1 MTMRT
6 VVIMGAGGRDFHD
19 YNTVFRNDPE
29 TRVVAFTATQ
39 IPGIAGRTYPPALAG
54 SSYPDGIPIR
64 PEEELAEIIRQ
75 HHVDEV
81 VLAYSDLSHEEVMH
95 KASIVLA
102 AGADFRLLGP
112 RATMLSSVKPVVAIS
127 AVRTGAGKSQTSRKI
142 GRLLLE
148 AGLQV
153 ALVRHPMPY
162 GDLERM
168 RVQRFASLADID
180 ATNPTIEERE
190 EYEEPVRQG
199 MVMYAGVDYRGIL
212 YRAENEADV
221 IVWDGGNNDFPF
233 FAPDLHI
240 TVADPLRPGHELR
253 YHPGEANLRMAD
265 VVVINKVDS
274 AEPAAVAAVAANV
287 AATNPGATV
296 IRAAS
301 PVTLEPGPSVAGAR
315 VLVVEDGPTLTHGGM
330 PYGAGTVA
338 ARQAG
343 AASFVD
349 PRPHAVGSI
358 AETFRAYPG
367 IGLVLPAMGY
377 SQRQTEELR
386 ATIDAA
392 DCDVIVAGTPI
403 DLRRILGTAR
413 PIRHARYELRELG
426 HPDLT
431 DVLAPILAA
440 ARSGRPVAAIS

>member
-1 MTMRT
+1 
-6 VVIMGAGGRDFHD
+6 
-19 YNTVFRNDPE
+19 
-29 TRVVAFTATQ
+29 
-39 IPGIAGRTYPPALAG
+39 
-54 SSYPDGIPIR
+54 
-64 PEEELAEIIRQ
+64 
-75 HHVDEV
+75 
-81 VLAYSDLSHEEVMH
+81 
-95 KASIVLA
+95 
-102 AGADFRLLGP
+102 
-112 RATMLSSVKPVVAIS
+112 
-127 AVRTGAGKSQTSRKI
+127 
-142 GRLLLE
+142 
-148 AGLQV
+148 
-153 ALVRHPMPY
+153 
-162 GDLERM
+162 
-168 RVQRFASLADID
+168 
-180 ATNPTIEERE
+180 
-190 EYEEPVRQG
+190 
-199 MVMYAGVDYRGIL
+199 
-212 YRAENEADV
+212 V
-221 IVWDGGNNDFPF
+221 IVWDGGNNDVPF

-240 TVADPLRPGHELR
+240 CVADALRPGHELR
-253 YHPGEANLRMAD
+253 YHPGETNLRMAD

-287 AATNPGATV
+287 AATNPGAIV

-301 PVTLEPGPSVAGAR
+301 PVTLEPGPSLAGAR

-377 SQRQTEELR
+377 SQRQTEELA

-392 DCDVIVAGTPI
+392 DCDVVVTGTPI

-426 HPDLT
+426 HPDLA

-440 ARSGRPVAAIS
+440 ATSGRPAATAR